1 MDPRL
6 SGGHTMEVAE
16 PADCESGTPY
26 PLCNTAEQAGTCQG
40 HVEVDDVAAVDSRDS
55 YGTMDYTRNNAA
67 GTVFVPGTPSAT
79 AST

>member
-16 PADCESGTPY
+16 PADCESGATDPF
-26 PLCNTAEQAGTCQG
+26 CKTAEQAGDFQG

-55 YGTMDYTRNNAA
+55 SGTMDYTRNNAA
-67 GTVFVPGTPSAT
+67 GTVLR
-79 AST
+79 